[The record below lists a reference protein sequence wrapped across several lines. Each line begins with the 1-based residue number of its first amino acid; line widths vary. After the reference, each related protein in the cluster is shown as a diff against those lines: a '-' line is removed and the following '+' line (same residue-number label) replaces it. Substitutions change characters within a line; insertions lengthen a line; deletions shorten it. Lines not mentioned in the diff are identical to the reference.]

1 MSVKIVKREVTLAEL
16 KSIEPSLNKLIQ
28 MQLPIKISYRLAK
41 VLKKIS
47 QELVTLE
54 ETRHMLVKKYGE
66 LNEETQQIVVPNDKT
81 QDFVDEM
88 QIILD
93 EIYELEFIPMDIE
106 EMGNVTLSP
115 SDVVNLELFFEDQ

>member
-47 QELVTLE
+47 QELATLE

>member
-47 QELVTLE
+47 QELATLE

-115 SDVVNLELFFEDQ
+115 SDVVNLELFFEDD